1 MKGLIPLLLLA
12 LAACPAP
19 GPLKADR
26 DPDDLFG
33 PSEDNVVVIDAILI
47 VDAPLPPMD
56 LRRTAAPGT
65 PYAREEAA
73 LNNAEVTLSSGGA
86 TFVYL
91 PDPSVPGRYLP
102 PTDAPP
108 IAPDTEYALRV
119 VPENGLEVR
128 AITQTPSRI
137 HIAELALMDENIA
150 AELRQLSLFS
160 DGAVYSAPANQLE
173 YAVGVLEIRLQQPG
187 RAAAYQFGI
196 ENLESASPLLIESD
210 FFDEEGESRDRDE
223 TSALVRLDGTAL
235 FMPWEGVFYAGRHR
249 VKLFAVDR
257 NWFDLVRTDNIGA
270 NRETGEAGQGFQR
283 PLFHIENGI
292 GLFASAAV
300 DSFGFFIRRKGAPPC
315 AGCNCWGCGDTS
327 TWSGQL
333 DTETGAGRL
342 RFERDVGTGATCEL
356 SFEIA
361 AAIETEP
368 CADCAFAVEFELG
381 KVTVYVDGGACD
393 EARELQGNRWRLGQG
408 RAVIADQG
416 GTPSFELYAEADDMW
431 AQVERGWSSI
441 VARNERADLWLFGFT
456 SD

>member
-1 MKGLIPLLLLA
+1 MKTLIPLLLLS
-12 LAACPAP
+12 LTACPAP

-47 VDAPLPPMD
+47 VDAPLPPVD
-56 LRRTAAPGT
+56 LRRTAAPGM

-73 LNNAEVTLSSGGA
+73 LRNAEVTLSGGGDKFA
-86 TFVYL
+86 YL
-91 PDPSVPGRYLP
+91 PDPSAPGRYLP
-102 PTDAPP
+102 PAGTTS
-108 IAPDTEYALRV
+108 IAPDTEYTLRV

-128 AITQTPSRI
+128 ATTLTPSRI
-137 HIAELALMDENIA
+137 HIAELALVDENVDGD
-150 AELRQLSLFS
+150 LRQLHLFGS
-160 DGAVYSAPANQLE
+160 SEVYSAPANQLE

-187 RAAAYQFGI
+187 RAASYQFGI
-196 ENLESASPLLIESD
+196 ENLERASPLLIDSD
-210 FFDEEGESRDRDE
+210 FFEDEGESRDRQE
-223 TSALVRLDGTAL
+223 TSALLRLDGRAL

-257 NWFDLVRTDNIGA
+257 NWFDLVRTDNIDA

-300 DSFGFFIRRKGAPPC
+300 DSFGFFVRSKGAPPC
-315 AGCNCWGCGDTS
+315 VGCNCWGCGDES
-327 TWSGQL
+327 NWAGQL
-333 DTETGAGRL
+333 DTETGGGRL
-342 RFERDVGTGATCEL
+342 RFERSVGTGATCDL

-361 AAIETEP
+361 AAVEIDP

-381 KVTVYVDGGACD
+381 KVTIYVDGGACD
-393 EARELQGNRWRLGQG
+393 EARDLQGTRWSLGQG
-408 RAVIADQG
+408 FVVVADQG
-416 GTPSFELYAEADDMW
+416 GAPTCELYAEADDVW
-431 AQVERGWSSI
+431 ARGESGWSSI
-441 VARNERADLWLFGFT
+441 VARSELADLWLFGFA